1 MLETVFTMFAKDG
14 RFKNLFK
21 SQECFCMPHY
31 HYLVQLSETKMAK
44 NDRAEFIKAMDTIM
58 QEYITRLNSDVN
70 DFCNSF
76 DYRNAGKLHSEEM
89 EHVRTSIERSVSFL
103 TGRKPTSK

>member
-14 RFKNLFK
+14 KFKNLFK

-31 HYLVQLSETKMAK
+31 HYLVQLSEAKMAK
-44 NDRAEFIKAMDTIM
+44 NDRAEFVKVMDTIM
-58 QEYITRLNSDVN
+58 QEYITKLNSDVN

-103 TGRKPTSK
+103 TGRKPNSK